1 MILSAQGGALADLEF
16 DNDPGR
22 DMSHKVRATM
32 MAHVAS
38 LFLVLAANAACAGDQ
53 YPGLQVEVSREGG
66 RYSLLAS
73 FDTSLSRCAA
83 YNYLTDYDAAK
94 LLPGVIAS
102 STSRDAN
109 GKARVDRT
117 AEERILFMHI
127 RLHSVMEY
135 TEFPGDGIEF
145 NQIEGD
151 SKLFRGTWSIEP
163 TRQGSTMRY
172 RGQWEPDTLI
182 PLVIIDHFARHGLLE
197 RFSAIAQLA
206 QERKEILSQSC
217 MD

>member
-1 MILSAQGGALADLEF
+1 MKAQ
-16 DNDPGR
+16 
-22 DMSHKVRATM
+22 
-32 MAHVAS
+32 MAG
-38 LFLVLAANAACAGDQ
+38 FMLVLAAGTACAGDD
-53 YPGLQVEVSREGG
+53 YPGLKVDVSREGG
-66 RYSLLAS
+66 RYTLLAS

-102 STSRDAN
+102 RTSREAN

-127 RLHSVMEY
+127 RLHSVVEY

-145 NQIEGD
+145 NQIAGD
-151 SKLFRGTWSIEP
+151 SKLFRGAWSIEP
-163 TRQGSTMRY
+163 GRQGSTLRY

-182 PLVIIDHFARHGLLE
+182 PLFIIDHFARHGLLE
-197 RFSAIAQLA
+197 RFSAIARLA
-206 QERKEILSQSC
+206 QERKDILSQSC
-217 MD
+217 TDKV